1 MTSLPSSLSSPR
13 SKRSFVALAALI
25 LSTSAVAQERR
36 LTPEMLWDLGR
47 VGDPQVSPDGR
58 FVLYHLRSYELASN
72 RGRTGLRRL
81 ERETGED
88 LALLE
93 GRSVSNARF
102 SPDGSRIAFL
112 SASTEGGH
120 VGTSQIW
127 IASVDGDDAR
137 CVTDHP
143 GGVSNLAWS
152 PDGTKFSF
160 TATVRLDPSLVEQ
173 HPDLPLADARIYD
186 DLMVRHWDAWKDGT
200 HSHLFVVPADGSEP
214 ARDLM
219 AGMRVDTPLA
229 PFGGGEQIT
238 WAPDSA
244 GLVYTAKI
252 ADAPEFSTNSDL
264 FWVKLDGGAHINV
277 TRGFGGYDIEPRF
290 APGGKWLAWGS
301 MERNGY
307 ESDQNRLFVRAW
319 PPGPEPVR
327 VDAWDGTVGSFCWLP
342 DASGFLVEA
351 DWRGTHQV
359 FRLELEGGG
368 IPSPVTEGRWHFAS
382 AVPLPDGT
390 GFVALRQRT
399 EWPSELVEVAFGDEP
414 GEGVART
421 DANGDLLAGL
431 DLPQVEERWFDAT
444 DGKRIHSWVI
454 KPPGFDPKKR
464 YPMLLYC
471 QGGPQSQVGQW
482 FSYRWNFHLMA
493 ARGYVVLAVNRR
505 GLPGFGTEWNEAIS
519 RDWGGQAMQDLLSAT
534 DAMVAEPFI
543 DPKRVG
549 AVGASYG
556 GYTVYWLMGHD
567 QPDRFAAMIA
577 HCGVFNLESMY
588 LSTEELFFANW
599 DLGGPFWGDERTR
612 ADYERFSPHRF
623 LQDWDTP
630 LLVIHG
636 QQDFRVPLEQGLQ
649 AFTGAQVR
657 GVPSRFVYFP
667 GESHWVLSPQNGVLW
682 QRLFFDW
689 LDRHLAAKKR

>member
-1 MTSLPSSLSSPR
+1 MSLLHPSR
-13 SKRSFVALAALI
+13 SACGLA
-25 LSTSAVAQERR
+25 SAAVLLLASGAAAQGRR

-47 VGDPQVSPDGR
+47 VADPQVSPDGR
-58 FVLYHLRSYELASN
+58 FVLYHVRSYDLAAN
-72 RGRTGLRRL
+72 RGSTVIRRL
-81 ERETGED
+81 ERSSGED
-88 LALLE
+88 VTIPF
-93 GRSVSNARF
+93 GRSASGARW
-102 SPDGSRIAFL
+102 SPDGSRLAFL
-112 SASTEGGH
+112 ASSVDGEH
-120 VGTSQIW
+120 VGTTQVFVSD
-127 IASVDGDDAR
+127 ADGSDAKR
-137 CVTDHP
+137 VTDHA

-152 PDGTKFSF
+152 PDGQQFSF
-160 TATVRLDPSLVEQ
+160 TATVRLAPTLVDQ
-173 HPDLPLADARIYD
+173 HPDLPLAEARVYD
-186 DLMVRHWDAWKDGT
+186 DLMVRHWDTWKDGT
-200 HSHLFVVPADGSEP
+200 YSHLFVVPSDGSSP

-219 AGMRVDTPLA
+219 AGMRVDTPLM
-229 PFGGGEQIT
+229 PFGGGEQIA
-238 WAPDSA
+238 WSPDST
-244 GLVYTAKI
+244 GLVYTAKVS
-252 ADAPEFSTNSDL
+252 DAPEFSTNSDL
-264 FWVKLDGGAHINV
+264 FWAPLAGGTHRNL
-277 TRGFGGYDIEPRF
+277 TRGFGGYDVEPRF
-290 APGGKWLAWGS
+290 SPSGQWLAWAS

-319 PPGPEPVR
+319 PPGADPVR
-327 VDAWDGTVGSFCWLP
+327 VDRWDGTVGSFSWLP
-342 DASGFLVEA
+342 DSSGFLVEA

-359 FRLELEGGG
+359 FRLPLEGDGV
-368 IPSPVTEGRWHFAS
+368 PAAVTSGRWHFAS
-382 AVPLPDGT
+382 AVPLPDGS
-390 GFVALRQRT
+390 GFVALRQQSER
-399 EWPSELVEVAFGDEP
+399 PHELVEVPLSGEP
-414 GEGVART
+414 VEGELRT
-421 DANGDLLAGL
+421 DVNGAVYADLE
-431 DLPQVEERWFDAT
+431 LPSVEERWFDAT
-444 DGKRIHSWVI
+444 DGEKVHAWVI
-454 KPPGFDPKKR
+454 KPPGFDPQKR

-505 GLPGFGTEWNEAIS
+505 GLPGFGTAWNEAIS
-519 RDWGGQAMQDLLSAT
+519 RDWGGQAMQDLLAAT
-534 DAMVAEPFI
+534 DAMIAEPWI
-543 DPKRVG
+543 DPRRVG

-567 QPDRFAAMIA
+567 QPDRFAAMVA

-599 DLGGPFWGDERTR
+599 DLGGPYWGDDRTR

-623 LQDWDTP
+623 VQDWDTP

-689 LDRHLAAKKR
+689 LDRHLAPKKR